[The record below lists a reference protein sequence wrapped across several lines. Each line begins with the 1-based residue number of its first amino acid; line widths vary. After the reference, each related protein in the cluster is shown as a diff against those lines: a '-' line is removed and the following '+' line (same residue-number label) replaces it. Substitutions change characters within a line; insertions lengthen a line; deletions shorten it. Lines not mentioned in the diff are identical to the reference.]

1 VAESVCEK
9 VDFPIFLDCPFAST
23 PSPGCRRGVDPLR
36 RVIRALMLA
45 ATKRSSA
52 GVVML
57 GAALAV
63 TSLIFG
69 IEIDAGPTVLVVLPY
84 QNCNEAHADG
94 RYSIPASDPAY
105 RPDLDLDGDGLA
117 CEPSKARRSTR

>member
-1 VAESVCEK
+1 MPIGDS
-9 VDFPIFLDCPFAST
+9 DFS
-23 PSPGCRRGVDPLR
+23 RRGVHPLR

-45 ATKRSSA
+45 VTKRSSA

-57 GAALAV
+57 RIALAV

-69 IEIDAGPTVLVVLPY
+69 IEIDVQPMVLAGPPY

-94 RYSIPASDPAY
+94 RYSIPTSDPAY
-105 RPDLDLDGDGLA
+105 RPDLDIDGDGLA

>member
-1 VAESVCEK
+1 
-9 VDFPIFLDCPFAST
+9 
-23 PSPGCRRGVDPLR
+23 
-36 RVIRALMLA
+36 MLA

-57 GAALAV
+57 RTALVV

-69 IEIDAGPTVLVVLPY
+69 IEIDADSTALAGPPY

-94 RYSIPASDPAY
+94 RYSIPSTDPAY
-105 RPDLDLDGDGLA
+105 RPDLDLDNDGLA

>member
-1 VAESVCEK
+1 MIAV
-9 VDFPIFLDCPFAST
+9 
-23 PSPGCRRGVDPLR
+23 
-36 RVIRALMLA
+36 
-45 ATKRSSA
+45 TKRSSA

-57 GAALAV
+57 RAALAV

-69 IEIDAGPTVLVVLPY
+69 MEIDAEPMALAGPPY

-94 RYSIPASDPAY
+94 RYSIPTSDPAY

-117 CEPSKARRSTR
+117 CEPSKGGRRSTR

>member
-1 VAESVCEK
+1 M
-9 VDFPIFLDCPFAST
+9 
-23 PSPGCRRGVDPLR
+23 LR
-36 RVIRALMLA
+36 
-45 ATKRSSA
+45 
-52 GVVML
+52 
-57 GAALAV
+57 AALAV

-69 IEIDAGPTVLVVLPY
+69 IEIDAAPMVLAGPPY

-105 RPDLDLDGDGLA
+105 RPDLDLDNDGLA

>member
-1 VAESVCEK
+1 
-9 VDFPIFLDCPFAST
+9 
-23 PSPGCRRGVDPLR
+23 
-36 RVIRALMLA
+36 MLA

-57 GAALAV
+57 RTALVV

-69 IEIDAGPTVLVVLPY
+69 IEINVDSTALADPPY
-84 QNCNEAHADG
+84 QDCNEAHADG

-117 CEPSKARRSTR
+117 CEPSKGRRSTR

>member
-1 VAESVCEK
+1 
-9 VDFPIFLDCPFAST
+9 
-23 PSPGCRRGVDPLR
+23 
-36 RVIRALMLA
+36 MLV
-45 ATKRSSA
+45 ATKSSSS

-57 GAALAV
+57 RAALVV

-69 IEIDAGPTVLVVLPY
+69 MEIGAEPVAFAGPPY

-94 RYSIPASDPAY
+94 RYSIPSTDSAY

-117 CEPSKARRSTR
+117 CEPSKGGRRSTR

>member
-1 VAESVCEK
+1 MSRAFK
-9 VDFPIFLDCPFAST
+9 LVDI
-23 PSPGCRRGVDPLR
+23 
-36 RVIRALMLA
+36 
-45 ATKRSSA
+45 KWSSA

-57 GAALAV
+57 RAALVVISLSVGITAHSPAV
-63 TSLIFG
+63 S
-69 IEIDAGPTVLVVLPY
+69 GPPY

-117 CEPSKARRSTR
+117 CEPSKSRRSTR

>member
-1 VAESVCEK
+1 MRQA
-9 VDFPIFLDCPFAST
+9 I
-23 PSPGCRRGVDPLR
+23 RG
-36 RVIRALMLA
+36 LMLVD
-45 ATKRSSA
+45 TKSSSA

-57 GAALAV
+57 RAALVV

-69 IEIDAGPTVLVVLPY
+69 IEIDSAPTVLAGPPY

-94 RYSIPASDPAY
+94 RYSIPTSDPAY

-117 CEPSKARRSTR
+117 CEPSNKGRRSTR

>member
-1 VAESVCEK
+1 M
-9 VDFPIFLDCPFAST
+9 I
-23 PSPGCRRGVDPLR
+23 
-36 RVIRALMLA
+36 A

-52 GVVML
+52 GVAML
-57 GAALAV
+57 RIALVV

-69 IEIDAGPTVLVVLPY
+69 SELDAQPRVLAGPPY

-94 RYSIPASDPAY
+94 RYSIPTSDPAY

-117 CEPSKARRSTR
+117 CEPSKGRRSTR

>member
-1 VAESVCEK
+1 MWRYQSAK
-9 VDFPIFLDCPFAST
+9 VVGRIPDFPGIAL
-23 PSPGCRRGVDPLR
+23 RVDALR
-36 RVIRALMLA
+36 QVIPALMLA

-57 GAALAV
+57 RTALVV
-63 TSLIFG
+63 TSFIFG
-69 IEIDAGPTVLVVLPY
+69 IEINADSTALADPPY

-94 RYSIPASDPAY
+94 RYSIPTSDHAY

>member
-1 VAESVCEK
+1 
-9 VDFPIFLDCPFAST
+9 
-23 PSPGCRRGVDPLR
+23 
-36 RVIRALMLA
+36 MLH
-45 ATKRSSA
+45 
-52 GVVML
+52 
-57 GAALAV
+57 AALAV

-69 IEIDAGPTVLVVLPY
+69 IEFDSAPIVFVGPPY

-94 RYSIPASDPAY
+94 RYSIPTSDPAY